1 MDNTTEPICLD
12 QQEAKTVRPRTV
24 GCIVK
29 CNRHSFLALRIFW
42 NGMRSWE
49 GTGLPD
55 TPENRKLLEAAAL
68 VISYEIKNK
77 TFDYLKHFPKG
88 NKAHLFRLAEQVFS
102 PSHVSVEGYY
112 KGWIKKQAERVRAHR
127 VKDYAAIPRHVLKT
141 RIDQQAF
148 GKIALGFLN
157 VSQLQILQNKLK
169 AKGLKARSVN
179 GIIHSCLRAM
189 LRDAR
194 IDGLIK
200 VNLYDRAFFKPL
212 SITDSKPSI
221 DPYPPE
227 EREIILE
234 AFRTMRAHYY
244 RFVFFQ
250 FWQGTRP
257 SEAIALRR
265 ADVDLRYATAG
276 IHKSIVQGHEGGTKT
291 VRSNRQIHLH
301 DNVVR
306 ILSEENPAPL
316 SVRPDDFLFTTPEG
330 TPIDESNFYKREW
343 LPILRA
349 KKITSRP
356 FYNTRHSY
364 VSFLYSIGAKSG
376 FISSQTGDSIKT
388 LESDYA
394 KYIKE
399 ADDNRDFV
407 ENQIQKSATL
417 VKPASH
423 VDHSPAPSEK
433 KKPLI
438 SQGLKTGAGE
448 EGRTPDLMLGKHTL

>member
-1 MDNTTEPICLD
+1 M
-12 QQEAKTVRPRTV
+12 

-29 CNRHSFLALRIFW
+29 CNRHGFLALRLFW

-49 GTGLPD
+49 GTGLLD
-55 TPENRKLLEAAAL
+55 TAENRKLLEAAAL
-68 VISYEIKNK
+68 VITSEINNQ

-88 NKAHLFRLAEQVFS
+88 NKAHLFRPVEYLS
-102 PSHVSVEGYY
+102 PSHVTVEAYY
-112 KGWIKKQAERVRAHR
+112 KGWIKKQEERVRAHR
-127 VKDYAAIPRHVLKT
+127 VKDYEAIPRHVLKT
-141 RIDQQAF
+141 RIGQQAF
-148 GKIALGFLN
+148 GRITLGLLN
-157 VSQLQILQNKLK
+157 ISHLQTLQNKLK

-179 GIIHSCLRAM
+179 GIVHSCLRAM
-189 LRDAR
+189 LRDACV
-194 IDGLIK
+194 DGLVK
-200 VNLYDRAFFKPL
+200 SNLYYRDFFKTLP
-212 SITDSKPSI
+212 ITDTKPSI
-221 DPYPPE
+221 DPYTPE
-227 EREIILE
+227 ERDIILE
-234 AFRTMRAHYY
+234 AFRTKRPHYY

-265 ADVDLRYATAG
+265 GDVDLKYATAG
-276 IHKSIVQGHEGGTKT
+276 IHKSIVQGHQGGTKT

-306 ILSEENPAPL
+306 VLGEENPAPL
-316 SVRPDDFLFTTPEG
+316 SVSPDDFLFTTPQG

-343 LPILRA
+343 LPIVRA
-349 KKITSRP
+349 TKIRARP

-394 KYIKE
+394 KYIRE
-399 ADDNRDFV
+399 ADNNRDFV
-407 ENQIQKSATL
+407 ENQIQKSATQ
-417 VKPASH
+417 VKPASEL
-423 VDHSPAPSEK
+423 DPSPTPPEK
-433 KKPLI
+433 KKPPRN
-438 SQGLKTGAGE
+438 QGLKTGAGE

>member
-1 MDNTTEPICLD
+1 M
-12 QQEAKTVRPRTV
+12 

-29 CNRHSFLALRIFW
+29 CNRHGFLALRIFW

-49 GTGLPD
+49 GTGYLD
-55 TPENRKLLEAAAL
+55 TREKRKLLEAVAL
-68 VISYEIKNK
+68 VISSEIKNK

-88 NKAHLFRLAEQVFS
+88 SKAHLFRTPEQVS
-102 PSHVSVEGYY
+102 PSHASLESYY
-112 KGWIKKQAERVRAHR
+112 KDWIKKQAERVRAHR

-141 RIDQQAF
+141 RIGQQAV
-148 GKIALGFLN
+148 GRIALGLLN
-157 VSQLQILQNKLK
+157 VSHLQTLQNKLK
-169 AKGLKARSVN
+169 AKELKARSVN

-212 SITDSKPSI
+212 PITDSKPSI
-221 DPYPPE
+221 NPYTPE
-227 EREIILE
+227 ERESILE
-234 AFRTMRAHYY
+234 AFRTKRPHYY

-265 ADVDLRYATAG
+265 ADVDLRYASAG
-276 IHKSIVQGHEGGTKT
+276 IHKGIVQGHEGGTKT
-291 VRSNRQIHLH
+291 VRSNREIHLH

-306 ILSEENPAPL
+306 VLNNENPVPL
-316 SVRPDDFLFTTPEG
+316 SVSPDDFLFTTPEG
-330 TPIDESNFYKREW
+330 TPIDETNFYKREW

-349 KKITSRP
+349 SKVTARP

-364 VSFLYSIGAKSG
+364 VSFLYSIGARSG

-388 LESDYA
+388 LENDYA

-407 ENQIQKSATL
+407 ENQIQKSATQ
-417 VKPASH
+417 VKPAFET
-423 VDHSPAPSEK
+423 DHSPTPPKK
-433 KKPLI
+433 KKPPRN
-438 SQGLKTGAGE
+438 QGLKSGAGE

>member
-1 MDNTTEPICLD
+1 
-12 QQEAKTVRPRTV
+12 
-24 GCIVK
+24 
-29 CNRHSFLALRIFW
+29 
-42 NGMRSWE
+42 MRSWE

-55 TPENRKLLEAAAL
+55 TAENRTLLEAAVF
-68 VISYEIKNK
+68 VISSEIKKK

-88 NKAHLFRLAEQVFS
+88 NKAHLFRPAKELS
-102 PSHVSVEGYY
+102 PSHLTVENYY
-112 KGWIKKQAERVRAHR
+112 KTWIKKQEERHRAHR
-127 VKDYAAIPRHVLKT
+127 VKDYEAIKRHILKT
-141 RIDQQAF
+141 RIGQQAF
-148 GKIALGFLN
+148 GRIALGFLN
-157 VSQLQILQNKLK
+157 VSHLQTLQNKLK

-179 GIIHSCLRAM
+179 GFIHSCLRAM

-200 VNLYDRAFFKPL
+200 VDLYDRDFFKPL
-212 SITDSKPSI
+212 PITDTKPSI
-221 DPYPPE
+221 DPYTPE
-227 EREIILE
+227 ERNIILE
-234 AFRTMRAHYY
+234 VFRTKRPHYY

-265 ADVDLRYATAG
+265 GDIDLKYATAG
-276 IHKSIVQGHEGGTKT
+276 IHKTIVQGHEGGTKT
-291 VRSNRQIHLH
+291 VRSNREIHLH
-301 DNVVR
+301 DNVVTV
-306 ILSEENPAPL
+306 LSEENPAPI
-316 SVRPDDFLFTTPEG
+316 SVRPDDFLFATPEG

-343 LPILRA
+343 LAILRA
-349 KKITSRP
+349 KNIRPRP

-394 KYIKE
+394 KYIGE

-407 ENQIQKSATL
+407 EEQIQKSATL
-417 VKPASH
+417 VKPAIEVNQSSNP
-423 VDHSPAPSEK
+423 VEK
-433 KKPLI
+433 KKPLEN
-438 SQGLKTGAGE
+438 QGLKTGAGE